1 MVDESTTPEI
11 IIEARKPVR
20 GMPLGFPEKTAVEE
34 SPFGSNTLRL
44 AVAAAPP
51 LSPSAMAEEGAALGL
66 SGGAAATASRRVQ
79 EPNGEFRTYS
89 FLRKALV
96 GACS

>member
-1 MVDESTTPEI
+1 MSLPLQKSSERPEN
-11 IIEARKPVR
+11 
-20 GMPLGFPEKTAVEE
+20 PLGTCPQGSLRKLQWRNP
-34 SPFGSNTLRL
+34 PFGSNTLRL

-79 EPNGEFRTYS
+79 EPNGGFRTYS
-89 FLRKALV
+89 FLRNA
-96 GACS
+96 